1 MKRWLVILITI
12 CITTSLI
19 VFIQKTD
26 LEKVIGSLHTVG
38 YKFIWLLMITGTA
51 YIFGTISWRYC
62 LEKKFRSISI
72 LRLFLIRHIGET
84 VSLFNPTSIVAGD
97 TVKAMLLGAYGIE
110 KKKVITSVLLNR
122 MILIVSQLGLFIVV
136 VTIVFLKAM
145 VFSKINSQEK
155 IAGIYPFILIKYK
168 TLKAKVASLFS
179 EISPML
185 KNNRRMLFL
194 SIVFALLHWLF
205 GSLEFYFILKFL
217 GMDVSIP
224 QALIID
230 LGIVFFKAAGAFIP
244 GQIGVEEYGNKIM
257 LMAVGIPNPEIW
269 ISASVLRRARQ
280 LVWTAFGISAYFLFF
295 NKRSNFQKEEY
306 GNLVR

>member
-1 MKRWLVILITI
+1 MKRWIVILITI
-12 CITTSLI
+12 CIVASLI

-26 LEKVIGSLHTVG
+26 LNKVIDSLHTVG
-38 YKFIWLLMITGTA
+38 YKFIWLLIITGTA

-62 LEKKFRSISI
+62 LEKKFRSVSI
-72 LRLFLIRHIGET
+72 PRLFLIRHIGET

-97 TVKAMLLGAYGIE
+97 AVKAILLGAHGIE
-110 KKKVITSVLLNR
+110 KKKVIASVLLNR
-122 MILIVSQLGLFIVV
+122 IILIISQLSLFITAV
-136 VTIVFLKAM
+136 ILLFLKAM
-145 VFSKINSQEK
+145 VLSKIDSQEK

-168 TLKAKVASLFS
+168 ILKTKVASLFS

-185 KNNRRMLFL
+185 KNNRRMLFM
-194 SIVFALLHWLF
+194 STIFALLHWLF

-217 GMDVSIP
+217 GMDVSIL
-224 QALIID
+224 QALMID
-230 LGIVFFKAAGAFIP
+230 LGVVFFKAAGAFIP

-280 LVWTAFGISAYFLFF
+280 LAWTAFGIGVYFLFF
-295 NKRSNFQKEEY
+295 NKRINFQKE
-306 GNLVR
+306 